1 MGKRPGKLVLSTK
14 VSPPSYEF
22 YQQTFREHAHAG
34 GSYVLE
40 AFPDIYRWSIHEF
53 QGVFPEAE
61 RALIVRAFRGFDIV
75 PGFAGEMLPARCRIV
90 MESDESAFQDI
101 DGDAFFAKIA
111 ALPKSLV
118 MIVEIWASSE
128 AEKQR

>member
-1 MGKRPGKLVLSTK
+1 MVRPQKKEAARPSGKRPGKLVLSTK

-61 RALIVRAFRGFDIV
+61 RALIVRAFRGFQHRSR
-75 PGFAGEMLPARCRIV
+75 LRR
-90 MESDESAFQDI
+90 
-101 DGDAFFAKIA
+101 GDAPGK
-111 ALPKSLV
+111 
-118 MIVEIWASSE
+118 M
-128 AEKQR
+128 